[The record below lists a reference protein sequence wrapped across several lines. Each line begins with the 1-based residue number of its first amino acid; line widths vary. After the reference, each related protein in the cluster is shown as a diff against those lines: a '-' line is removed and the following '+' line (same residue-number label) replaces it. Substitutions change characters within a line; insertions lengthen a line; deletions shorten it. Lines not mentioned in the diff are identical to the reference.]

1 MTNGSFDLGHVV
13 WLSWEQKNF
22 FGRFQFQ
29 CLRNSVKNLE
39 EHSEGLGRFGKF
51 GESTSI

>member
-1 MTNGSFDLGHVV
+1 MTNSGFGLGHDV

-22 FGRFQFQ
+22 FGRIKFQ

-51 GESTSI
+51 WEANSI